1 MNETLVFL
9 QTNKND
15 GKFTEIHVFYTNYLE
30 FAIFI
35 FDDFYL
41 TADDSRCLLPH
52 RVYHSHSV
60 TTNESPKTKLCMDF
74 FLE

>member
-1 MNETLVFL
+1 MANSRRFM
-9 QTNKND
+9 
-15 GKFTEIHVFYTNYLE
+15 FFYTNYHE

-35 FDDFYL
+35 FADFYL
-41 TADDSRCLLPH
+41 IADESRCRPPIVH
-52 RVYHSHSV
+52 IYNSHSV